1 MLKTGM
7 MVDFWYSD
15 ATIFDSVE
23 LMKSITSLFITLF
36 LLSGCASKAPTHI
49 SLNPT
54 LPQVS
59 QQTDAVVSLMLNT
72 VDARKDA
79 AVVRFIEEGKI
90 IRAVSLGEPI
100 AKQLNQVYRQ
110 GMTHSGYQIDPAAT
124 NSLQFQVAHI
134 QTDVIDTTFGYD
146 TKTRISITALAKNA
160 HKTLTKTYNVRG
172 TNEGAFTPDFAT
184 LELEFNKLLAEL
196 NQQILNDPELHQF
209 LQQ

>member
-1 MLKTGM
+1 M
-7 MVDFWYSD
+7 DFWYSE

-23 LMKSITSLFITLF
+23 LMKSITSLFLSLF

-49 SLNPT
+49 ALNPT

-59 QQTDAVVSLMLNT
+59 QHTESVISLLLNT
-72 VDARKDA
+72 VDTRKDA
-79 AVVRFIEEGKI
+79 AVVRFIEEG
-90 IRAVSLGEPI
+90 RVVRSVSLGEPI
-100 AKQLNQVYRQ
+100 AKQLNQIYRQ

-124 NSLQFQVAHI
+124 NAVQFQVAHL

-146 TKTRISITALAKNA
+146 TKTRISITAQAKNA

-184 LELEFNKLLAEL
+184 LELEFNKLLVEL